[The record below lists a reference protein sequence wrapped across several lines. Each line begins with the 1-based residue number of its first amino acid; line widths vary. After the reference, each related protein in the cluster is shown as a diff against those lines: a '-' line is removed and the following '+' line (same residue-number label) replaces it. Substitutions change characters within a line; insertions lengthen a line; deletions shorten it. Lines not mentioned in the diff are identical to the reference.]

1 MSDQRFRSRGAA
13 DGPAVAAGYGVNLR
27 TMAVKGLMASFL
39 VLVTLLV
46 LGYALVRW
54 WPAFGVA

>member
-1 MSDQRFRSRGAA
+1 
-13 DGPAVAAGYGVNLR
+13 
-27 TMAVKGLMASFL
+27 MAVKGLMASFL